1 MQNKFNRSLC
11 SAAIPFNS
19 MTDSIR
25 SHHKP
30 LKICMLAYSFYET
43 DARIKQYATAL
54 VERGDSVDVI
64 ALRRPGQPA
73 RSVLNGVNVFRI
85 QTRKI
90 NERGPLTYL
99 FRILRFLLSAAVFI
113 ARRQFSTQYQL
124 IHVHSV
130 PDFLVFAAIVPK
142 LLGTPVVLDIHDVL
156 PEFYAS
162 KFHVAHDS
170 FIFRCLALAERW
182 SIAFADHTIV
192 ANHLWC
198 DRVAQRCGMP
208 QKCSPIRNYPARG
221 LFNPNIRSRGNGK
234 FLITYPGSLNWHQ
247 GVDVAITAFAKIKD
261 QMPDAEFH
269 IYGEGP
275 AKASL
280 IRLADSLGLGDRVTF
295 HGLLPTE
302 QIVQVMADTDLAV
315 EPKRSTSQFGNE
327 ALSMKI
333 FEFMAVG
340 VPLVVSRTRIH
351 QYYYSD
357 TLVKYYDSDDDEEL
371 AFNMVLL
378 RENAAL
384 RQEQVTNAL
393 KYVETH
399 SWDVEKYQYLGIV
412 DSLVAKKPVP
422 RSSSVSL
429 EPYVI
434 ANSKTTQG

>member
-1 MQNKFNRSLC
+1 M
-11 SAAIPFNS
+11 
-19 MTDSIR
+19 
-25 SHHKP
+25 
-30 LKICMLAYSFYET
+30 KICMLAYSFYET

-64 ALRRPGQPA
+64 ALRQAGQPA

-85 QTRKI
+85 QSRRI
-90 NERGPLTYL
+90 NERGPLSYL
-99 FRILRFLLSAAVFI
+99 VRIMRFLLFAATFI
-113 ARRQFSTQYQL
+113 ARRHLSEPYQL

-130 PDFLVFAAIVPK
+130 PDFLVFAAIIPK
-142 LLGTPVVLDIHDVL
+142 LLGTPVILDIHDVL

-162 KFHVAHDS
+162 KFHVAHGS
-170 FIFRCLALAERW
+170 FLFRCLVLVERV
-182 SIAFADHTIV
+182 SIAFADHAIV

-198 DRVAQRCGMP
+198 ERVADRCGMP

-221 LFNPNIRSRGNGK
+221 LFNPNIRARGNGK

-275 AKASL
+275 AKESL
-280 IRLADSLGLGDRVTF
+280 IRLANSLGVSDRVLF

-302 QIVQVMADTDLAV
+302 QIVQVMADTDLAI
-315 EPKRSTSQFGNE
+315 EPKRATSHFGNE

-340 VPLVVSRTRIH
+340 VPIVVSRTRIH
-351 QYYYSD
+351 QYYYSE
-357 TLVKYYDSDDDEEL
+357 TLVKYYDNDDDAEL
-371 AFNMVLL
+371 ASNIVLL
-378 RENAAL
+378 RNDLQL
-384 RQEQVTNAL
+384 RRQQVANAL
-393 KYVETH
+393 KYVDAH

-412 DSLVAKKPVP
+412 DALVAKAPVLT
-422 RSSSVSL
+422 SSAAPLQPCAVSD
-429 EPYVI
+429 
-434 ANSKTTQG
+434 SKTNQG

>member
-1 MQNKFNRSLC
+1 M
-11 SAAIPFNS
+11 P
-19 MTDSIR
+19 DSIR
-25 SHHKP
+25 SRHKP
-30 LKICMLAYSFYET
+30 LNICMIAYSFYET
-43 DARIKQYATAL
+43 DSRIKQYATAL
-54 VERGDSVDVI
+54 VERGDRVDVI
-64 ALRRPGQPA
+64 ALRGQDQPSH
-73 RSVLNGVNVFRI
+73 SVLNGVNVFRI
-85 QTRKI
+85 QARKI
-90 NERGPLTYL
+90 NERGPLSYL
-99 FRILRFLLSAAVFI
+99 LRIMRFLLSAAAI
-113 ARRQFSTQYQL
+113 ITRRHFSGKYQL

-130 PDFLVFAAIVPK
+130 PDFLVFAAAIPK
-142 LLGTPVVLDIHDVL
+142 LMGTPIVLDIHDVL

-162 KFHVAHDS
+162 KFRVPRGS
-170 FIFRCLALAERW
+170 FMFRCLVIAERW

-198 DRVAQRCGMP
+198 ERVAHRCGMP
-208 QKCSPIRNYPARG
+208 HKCSPIRNYPPRG
-221 LFNPNIRSRGNGK
+221 LFNPNIRTRCNGK

-247 GVDVAITAFAKIKD
+247 GVDVAITAFAKVKD

-280 IRLADSLGLGDRVTF
+280 IGLAESLGLGDRVAF

-357 TLVKYYDSDDDEEL
+357 ELVKYYDSDDEEEL
-371 AFNMVLL
+371 AANMVLL
-378 RENAAL
+378 RRNPEL
-384 RQEQVTNAL
+384 RKKQVTNAL
-393 KYVETH
+393 QYVEAH
-399 SWDVEKYQYLGIV
+399 SWDVEKYQYLAIV
-412 DSLVAKKPVP
+412 DSLVAKEPVP
-422 RSSSVSL
+422 RPSPPVTL
-429 EPYVI
+429 PPFAI
-434 ANSKTTQG
+434 ANSKTNQG

>member
-1 MQNKFNRSLC
+1 MPAFTSPQ
-11 SAAIPFNS
+11 
-19 MTDSIR
+19 
-25 SHHKP
+25 HKP
-30 LKICMLAYSFYET
+30 MKICMLAYSFYET

-64 ALRRPGQPA
+64 ALRQAGQPK

-85 QTRKI
+85 QTRTI

-99 FRILRFLLSAAVFI
+99 FRIMRFLLFSAAFI
-113 ARRQFSTQYQL
+113 ARRHLSQRYQL

-130 PDFLVFAAIVPK
+130 PDFLVFAAILPK

-162 KFHVAHDS
+162 KFHVAHGS
-170 FIFRCLALAERW
+170 FLFRCMVLIERL
-182 SIAFADHTIV
+182 SIAFADHAIV

-198 DRVAQRCGMP
+198 QRVADRCGMP
-208 QKCSPIRNYPARG
+208 RKCSPIRNYPARG
-221 LFNPNIRSRGNGK
+221 LFSPNARTRGNGK

-247 GVDVAITAFAKIKD
+247 GVDVAITAFSKIKD
-261 QMPDAEFH
+261 EIPDAEFH

-275 AKASL
+275 AKESL
-280 IRLADSLGLGDRVTF
+280 IRLAHSLHVADRVFF

-302 QIVQVMADTDLAV
+302 KIAQVMADTDLAV
-315 EPKRSTSQFGNE
+315 EPKRAGSHFGNE

-357 TLVKYYDSDDDEEL
+357 VLVKYYDNDDETEL
-371 AFNMVLL
+371 ASNIILL
-378 RENAAL
+378 RSSPEL
-384 RQEQVTNAL
+384 RQKQVTNAL
-393 KYVETH
+393 KYVDAH
-399 SWDVEKYQYLGIV
+399 SWDVEKCQYLGIV
-412 DSLVAKKPVP
+412 DALVAKEPVLG
-422 RSSSVSL
+422 SSPSPL
-429 EPYVI
+429 APCT
-434 ANSKTTQG
+434 ATNSKTNQG

>member
-1 MQNKFNRSLC
+1 
-11 SAAIPFNS
+11 
-19 MTDSIR
+19 
-25 SHHKP
+25 
-30 LKICMLAYSFYET
+30 MLAYSFYET
-43 DARIKQYATAL
+43 DARIKQYARAL

-64 ALRRPGQPA
+64 ALRQPGQPA

-90 NERGPLTYL
+90 NERGPLSYL
-99 FRILRFLLSAAVFI
+99 FRIMRFLLVAAAFI
-113 ARRQFSTQYQL
+113 ARRQLSDKYQL

-130 PDFLVFAAIVPK
+130 PDFLVFAAVLPK

-162 KFHVAHDS
+162 KFHVGRGS
-170 FIFRCLALAERW
+170 FVFRCLVLVERL
-182 SIAFADHTIV
+182 SIAFADHAIV

-198 DRVAQRCGMP
+198 ERVAQRCGMP

-247 GVDVAITAFAKIKD
+247 GVDVAIAAFAKIKD
-261 QMPDAEFH
+261 EMPDAEFH

-275 AKASL
+275 AKESL
-280 IRLADSLGLGDRVTF
+280 IRLADSLGLNHRVVF

-315 EPKRSTSQFGNE
+315 EPKRAGSQFGNE

-351 QYYYSD
+351 QYYYTD
-357 TLVKYYDSDDDEEL
+357 TLVKYYDSDDEDAL
-371 AFNMVLL
+371 AENIVLL
-378 RENAAL
+378 RKNPEL
-384 RQEQVTNAL
+384 RRQQVNNAL
-393 KYVETH
+393 NYVEAH

-412 DSLVAKKPVP
+412 DSLVAKEPVLQP
-422 RSSSVSL
+422 PPPAPL
-429 EPYVI
+429 EPCAI
-434 ANSKTTQG
+434 ANSKTNQG

>member
-1 MQNKFNRSLC
+1 MRTRNG
-11 SAAIPFNS
+11 
-19 MTDSIR
+19 
-25 SHHKP
+25 P
-30 LKICMLAYSFYET
+30 LRICMLAYSFYET

-64 ALRRPGQPA
+64 ALRHPGQPA
-73 RSVLNGVNVFRI
+73 HSVLNGVNVFRI
-85 QTRKI
+85 QKRKV
-90 NERGPLTYL
+90 NERGPFTYL
-99 FRILRFLLSAAVFI
+99 FRIMRFLLAAAIFI
-113 ARRQFSTQYQL
+113 TRRHLTHKYQL
-124 IHVHSV
+124 FHIHSV
-130 PDFLVFAAIVPK
+130 PDFLVFAAAIPK

-162 KFHVAHDS
+162 KFRVDHNS
-170 FIFRCLALAERW
+170 LTFRCLVLAERW

-198 DRVAQRCGMP
+198 ERVAKRCGMP
-208 QKCSPIRNYPARG
+208 AKCSPIRNYPARG
-221 LFNPNIRSRGNGK
+221 LFNPNIRKRGNGK

-275 AKASL
+275 AKGSL
-280 IRLADSLGLGDRVTF
+280 IRLAESLGLGDRVAF

-357 TLVKYYDSDDDEEL
+357 ELVKYYDSDDEEEL
-371 AFNMVLL
+371 AAKIVLL
-378 RENAAL
+378 RKNSDL
-384 RQEQVTNAL
+384 RQKQVSTAL
-393 KYVETH
+393 KYVEDH
-399 SWDVEKYQYLGIV
+399 NWDVDRHLYLSIV
-412 DSLVAKKPVP
+412 DSLVAREPIP

-429 EPYVI
+429 EPYAV
-434 ANSKTTQG
+434 ANSKPNQG

>member
-1 MQNKFNRSLC
+1 M
-11 SAAIPFNS
+11 P
-19 MTDSIR
+19 DPIR
-25 SHHKP
+25 SQRKP

-43 DARIKQYATAL
+43 DARIKQYARAL

-85 QTRKI
+85 QNRKI
-90 NERGPLTYL
+90 NERGPLSYL
-99 FRILRFLLSAAVFI
+99 FRIMRFLVVAAAFI
-113 ARRQFSTQYQL
+113 ARRQLSQKYQL

-130 PDFLVFAAIVPK
+130 PDFLVFAAALPK

-162 KFHVAHDS
+162 KFHVTRGS
-170 FIFRCLALAERW
+170 LVFRCLVLVERL
-182 SIAFADHTIV
+182 SIAFADHAIV

-198 DRVAQRCGMP
+198 ERVAQRCGMP

-221 LFNPNIRSRGNGK
+221 LFNPNIRSRSNGK

-247 GVDVAITAFAKIKD
+247 GVDVAIAAFAKIKE

-275 AKASL
+275 AKESL
-280 IRLADSLGLGDRVTF
+280 IRLANSLGLSERVIF

-302 QIVQVMADTDLAV
+302 QIVQVMADTDLAI
-315 EPKRSTSQFGNE
+315 EPKRAGSQFGNE

-351 QYYYSD
+351 QYYYND
-357 TLVKYYDSDDDEEL
+357 ALVKYYDSDDETAL
-371 AFNMVLL
+371 AENIVLL
-378 RENAAL
+378 RKNPEL
-384 RQEQVTNAL
+384 RRQQVANAL
-393 KYVETH
+393 SYVEAH
-399 SWDVEKYQYLGIV
+399 SWDVEKYQYLGMV
-412 DSLVAKKPVP
+412 DALVAREPVLQSP
-422 RSSSVSL
+422 QATPL
-429 EPYVI
+429 EHCAI
-434 ANSKTTQG
+434 ANSKTNQG

>member
-1 MQNKFNRSLC
+1 MPASTSPQR
-11 SAAIPFNS
+11 
-19 MTDSIR
+19 
-25 SHHKP
+25 KP

-64 ALRRPGQPA
+64 ALRQGGQPTH
-73 RSVLNGVNVFRI
+73 SVLNGVNVFRI
-85 QTRKI
+85 QTRRI

-99 FRILRFLLSAAVFI
+99 FRIMRFLLFSATFI
-113 ARRQFSTQYQL
+113 ARRHLSQPYQL

-130 PDFLVFAAIVPK
+130 PDFLAFAAIIPK
-142 LLGTPVVLDIHDVL
+142 LLGTPVILDIHDVL

-162 KFHVAHDS
+162 KFRVAHGS
-170 FIFRCLALAERW
+170 FLFRCLVLVERL
-182 SIAFADHTIV
+182 SIAFVDHAIV

-198 DRVAQRCGMP
+198 ERVADRCGMP

-221 LFNPNIRSRGNGK
+221 LFSPNIRARGNGK

-247 GVDVAITAFAKIKD
+247 GVDVAIAAFAKIKD

-275 AKASL
+275 AKESL
-280 IRLADSLGLGDRVTF
+280 IRLASSLGVSDRVLF

-315 EPKRSTSQFGNE
+315 EPKRAGSQFGNE

-340 VPLVVSRTRIH
+340 VPIVVSRTRIH

-357 TLVKYYDSDDDEEL
+357 ALVKYYDNDDEAEL
-371 AFNMVLL
+371 AANIVLL
-378 RENAAL
+378 RNNLEL
-384 RQEQVTNAL
+384 RRRQVANAL
-393 KYVETH
+393 KYVDAH
-399 SWDVEKYQYLGIV
+399 SWDIEKYQYLGIV
-412 DSLVAKKPVP
+412 DSLVAKEPVLA
-422 RSSSVSL
+422 SSPAPLQPCAVSD
-429 EPYVI
+429 
-434 ANSKTTQG
+434 SKTNQG

>member
-1 MQNKFNRSLC
+1 MPAFTSPQ
-11 SAAIPFNS
+11 
-19 MTDSIR
+19 
-25 SHHKP
+25 HKP
-30 LKICMLAYSFYET
+30 MKICMLAYSFYET

-64 ALRRPGQPA
+64 ALRHPGQPT
-73 RSVLNGVNVFRI
+73 RCVLNGVNVFRI
-85 QTRKI
+85 RTRTI

-99 FRILRFLLSAAVFI
+99 LRIMRFLLVAAAFI
-113 ARRQFSTQYQL
+113 ARRHLSQRYHL

-142 LLGTPVVLDIHDVL
+142 LLGSPVILDIHDVL

-162 KFHVAHDS
+162 KFRVPHGS
-170 FIFRCLALAERW
+170 FLFQCMALVERL
-182 SIAFADHTIV
+182 SIAFANHAIV

-198 DRVAQRCGMP
+198 ERVAARCGMP

-221 LFNPNIRSRGNGK
+221 LFSPNTRTRSNGK

-261 QMPDAEFH
+261 KIPDAEFH

-275 AKASL
+275 AKESL
-280 IRLADSLGLGDRVTF
+280 IRLAHTLGLEDRVLF

-302 QIVQVMADTDLAV
+302 QIAQVMANTDLAV
-315 EPKRSTSQFGNE
+315 EPKRATSHFGNE

-357 TLVKYYDSDDDEEL
+357 ALVRYYDNDDETEL
-371 AFNMVLL
+371 AANIVLL
-378 RENAAL
+378 RNNSDL
-384 RQEQVTNAL
+384 RKTQVANAL
-393 KYVETH
+393 KYVEAH
-399 SWDVEKYQYLGIV
+399 SWDVDRYQYLGIV
-412 DSLVAKKPVP
+412 DALVAKGPVLG
-422 RSSSVSL
+422 SSPAPL
-429 EPYVI
+429 APCTA
-434 ANSKTTQG
+434 ANSKTEQG

>member
-1 MQNKFNRSLC
+1 M
-11 SAAIPFNS
+11 P
-19 MTDSIR
+19 DSIHSNR
-25 SHHKP
+25 KS

-54 VERGDSVDVI
+54 VERGDIVDVI

-73 RSVLNGVNVFRI
+73 RSVLNGVNVVRI

-99 FRILRFLLSAAVFI
+99 FRIIRFLLLAAAFI
-113 ARRQFSTQYQL
+113 ARRQISQQYQL

-130 PDFLVFAAIVPK
+130 PDFLVFAAIIPK

-162 KFHVAHDS
+162 KFHLAHDS
-170 FIFRCLALAERW
+170 FMFRCLVLVERW
-182 SIAFADHTIV
+182 SIAFANHAIV

-198 DRVAQRCGMP
+198 ERVAQRCGTP
-208 QKCSPIRNYPARG
+208 QKCSPIRNYPARE
-221 LFNPNIRSRGNGK
+221 LFNPRIRSRGNGK

-261 QMPDAEFH
+261 EMPDAEFH

-280 IRLADSLGLGDRVTF
+280 IRLADSLGVGNRVSF

-315 EPKRSTSQFGNE
+315 EPKRSSSQFGNE

-357 TLVKYYDSDDDEEL
+357 ALVKYYDSDDDEEL
-371 AFNMVLL
+371 ASKIVML
-378 RENAAL
+378 RKNAKL
-384 RQEQVTNAL
+384 RQEQVANAL
-393 KYVETH
+393 KYVEAH
-399 SWDVEKYQYLGIV
+399 SWDVEKCQYLGIV
-412 DSLVAKKPVP
+412 DSLVAKEPVP
-422 RSSSVSL
+422 QSSPVSP
-429 EPYVI
+429 EPYAI
-434 ANSKTTQG
+434 ANSKTNQG